1 MLYRELDD
9 LQTCLM
15 STECEVRRLVDELG
29 RGRRQIDP
37 EHLCAIMLQL
47 RSYAIRVYDLA
58 RLLESSEEST
68 EVKKTIKRRKR
79 RRTRAYKK

>member
-15 STECEVRRLVDELG
+15 ATECEVRRLVDELG

-47 RSYAIRVYDLA
+47 RSYEIRVYDLA
-58 RLLESSEEST
+58 RLLESKEEST